1 MDGSIKIIER
11 RKALNE
17 HHICVKKKYITIY
30 HMSQIVCTNY
40 PFSRERIADN
50 SCNII
55 CEFKI
60 NDNLRKSRCIQFIY
74 IFVYFDFDFII

>member
-1 MDGSIKIIER
+1 
-11 RKALNE
+11 
-17 HHICVKKKYITIY
+17 
-30 HMSQIVCTNY
+30 MSQIVCTNY